1 MREPIQF
8 PIGRGFDRAYWLS
21 RCRGFL
27 VQDGDGMRIGTVVE
41 LHYRSRLDQPDE
53 LAVRAGRFGHR
64 LLIYRTEA
72 VRTILPSEARLV
84 LAAGASPIRTGRQRS
99 DDAA

>member
-8 PIGRGFDRAYWLS
+8 PIGRGADRAYELS
-21 RCRGFL
+21 RCQGFL
-27 VQDGDGMRIGTVVE
+27 VQDAEGMRIGTVVE

-53 LAVRAGRFGHR
+53 LAVRAGRLGHR
-64 LLIYRTEA
+64 LLIYRAEA
-72 VRTILPSEARLV
+72 VQTIFPSQARLV
-84 LAAGASPIRTGRQRS
+84 LARGASPIRSGVRRS